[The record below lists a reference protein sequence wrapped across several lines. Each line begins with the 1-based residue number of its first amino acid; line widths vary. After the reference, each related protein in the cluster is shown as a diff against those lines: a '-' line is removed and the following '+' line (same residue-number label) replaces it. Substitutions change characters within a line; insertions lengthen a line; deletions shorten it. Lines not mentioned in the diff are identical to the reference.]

1 MYRERDEREDQRREQ
16 REERSNGDDRR
27 FPVQVRATFIRLDRS
42 PRQQAS
48 AA

>member
-1 MYRERDEREDQRREQ
+1 MYRERDERAEERREQ
-16 REERSNGDDRR
+16 REDRPTGEKR

-42 PRQQAS
+42 PREQAS